1 MKILGPFQSW
11 LVYLKMCK
19 TKKDSYLPWPTH
31 TKYINSNKKKT
42 YRGLRCVPSQAPAD
56 AVVDVDVD
64 VAANTF

>member
-1 MKILGPFQSW
+1 MPSKDIVSERES
-11 LVYLKMCK
+11 
-19 TKKDSYLPWPTH
+19 KKR
-31 TKYINSNKKKT
+31 KQKKKT